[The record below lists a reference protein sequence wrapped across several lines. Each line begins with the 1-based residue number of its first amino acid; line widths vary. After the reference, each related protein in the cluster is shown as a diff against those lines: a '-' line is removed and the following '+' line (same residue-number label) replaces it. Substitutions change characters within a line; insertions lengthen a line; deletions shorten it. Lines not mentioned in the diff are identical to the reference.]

1 MTTDPK
7 NVAAQA
13 AETITNTAHDVA
25 DAAAHTVKTVGANLA
40 DAVDGLRHNDT
51 VTVTVTVTDIWDT
64 VTAFRRD
71 HPTLAVAAAGLLAVT
86 VLGVIIR
93 CARR

>member
-25 DAAAHTVKTVGANLA
+25 DAAAHTVGANLA

>member
-51 VTVTVTVTDIWDT
+51 VTDIWDT